1 MEKKV
6 TEQSIF
12 EEKTLVIEVV
22 GDIAILREAR
32 VGLPPKVVCSGT
44 KDIVAAQVA
53 TILRWLMSG
62 ARPCVA
68 FLLSTIVEYIA
79 QLVDVPLKLKIIVI
93 WI

>member
-32 VGLPPKVVCSGT
+32 VGMPPKLVCSGT
-44 KDIVAAQVA
+44 KDIVATQVA
-53 TILRWLMSG
+53 AILR
-62 ARPCVA
+62 
-68 FLLSTIVEYIA
+68 
-79 QLVDVPLKLKIIVI
+79 
-93 WI
+93 

>member
-32 VGLPPKVVCSGT
+32 VGMPPKVVCSGT
-44 KDIVAAQVA
+44 KDIVATQVA
-53 TILRWLMSG
+53 AILQLSRV
-62 ARPCVA
+62 RTRHKVA
-68 FLLSTIVEYIA
+68 PHSLINAE
-79 QLVDVPLKLKIIVI
+79 
-93 WI
+93 

>member
-32 VGLPPKVVCSGT
+32 VGMPPQVVCSGT
-44 KDIVAAQVA
+44 KDSVATQVAA
-53 TILRWLMSG
+53 ILR
-62 ARPCVA
+62 
-68 FLLSTIVEYIA
+68 
-79 QLVDVPLKLKIIVI
+79 
-93 WI
+93 